1 MKTNKNFLVAVAAGL
16 AAIILSSVALCYG
29 GGYVVYTANTK
40 KRKLPIYGV
49 ERDDNAL
56 SISFD
61 CAWGTDYT
69 DKILDALDFYG
80 VKCTFF
86 AVEFWVEKY
95 PEYAKKIV
103 ERGHEMGTHSKT
115 HPEMSKLSRGQIEE
129 ELKSSVK
136 AIESVTGKK
145 VTLFRPPF
153 GDYDDDV
160 ISVAES
166 LGLFT
171 VQWNVDSLDWKN
183 LSAEKIAERVIK
195 KAKSGSIIL
204 MHNNGLHTLESLP
217 LIFTATQA
225 KGLVYRPISE
235 LIYTDDYRITPD
247 GTQIKNKIGEQ

>member
-1 MKTNKNFLVAVAAGL
+1 MKANKNFLVFVATGL
-16 AAIILSSVALCYG
+16 AAIAISSAALCYG
-29 GGYVVYTANTK
+29 KGYVVYTANTK

-49 ERDDNAL
+49 EREDNSL

-95 PEYAKKIV
+95 PEYVKKII
-103 ERGHEMGTHSKT
+103 ERGHEIGTHSKT
-115 HPEMSKLSRGQIEE
+115 HPKMSKLSRGEIEE
-129 ELKSSVK
+129 ELKSSVS
-136 AIESVTGKK
+136 AIEKITGRPVK
-145 VTLFRPPF
+145 LFRPPF
-153 GDYDDDV
+153 GDYDDEV

-166 LGLFT
+166 LNLFT

-183 LSAEKIAERVIK
+183 LSAEQIASRVIK
-195 KAKSGSIIL
+195 KAKAGSIIL

-235 LIYTDDYRITPD
+235 LIYTDDYRITTD
-247 GTQIKNKIGEQ
+247 GTQIKNKNGE